1 MFEYATT
8 TGISGLRGHLEKNHK
23 QEYLEVCK
31 ERGWPVMLPNI
42 LKATATAAKVQEAA
56 RNAGKQAAF
65 SLQELHAK
73 LVNFIVA
80 DDQVCRTTR
89 TQILMP

>member
-1 MFEYATT
+1 
-8 TGISGLRGHLEKNHK
+8 
-23 QEYLEVCK
+23 
-31 ERGWPVMLPNI
+31 MLPNV
-42 LKATATAAKVQEAA
+42 LKAAATAAKVQEAA

-65 SLQELHAK
+65 SLQELHTK

-80 DDQVCRTTR
+80 DDQVCRMTR